1 MRILW
6 AQRGENLQDA
16 SRRRIVGGEAGRVL
30 PTKETGR
37 DESARKR
44 THSNYEL
51 QSQLSGEE
59 PWK

>member
-1 MRILW
+1 M
-6 AQRGENLQDA
+6 Q
-16 SRRRIVGGEAGRVL
+16 VGGGSLEERLGGEL

-44 THSNYEL
+44 PHSYKEL
-51 QSQLSGEE
+51 QSQIGGEE